1 MFEKEFINDIKPPKN
16 YYLMLKRAKG
26 DIEYEIKSEY
36 FYGIQ
41 PPISYEKV
49 NNQLNVTVKKHT
61 IKTLYLTY
69 LTLDTKFKNVPQETF
84 VDLEN
89 SRKFYINIDVTA
101 NSSVEVIPFIIQYDT
116 FGKKN
121 MKRIT
126 RPMEY
131 FEADDDVIKLR
142 LVFKIKGHGNFII
155 RSIKR
160 RDVN

>member
-1 MFEKEFINDIKPPKN
+1 MFEKEFINDIQPPKN
-16 YYLMLKRAKG
+16 YYLMLKRAKSDFEY
-26 DIEYEIKSEY
+26 DINSEY

-41 PPISYEKV
+41 PPISYERV
-49 NNQLNVTVKKHT
+49 SNQLNVTVKKNT

-69 LTLDTKFKNVPQETF
+69 LTLDTKFKNVPKETF
-84 VDLEN
+84 VDLEK
-89 SRKFYINIDVTA
+89 SRKFYINIDITA
-101 NSSVEVIPFIIQYDT
+101 NTSVEVIPFIIQYDT
-116 FGKKN
+116 LGKKN